1 MPSEASAS
9 GSNVFWETEVC
20 WRLGISRWRL
30 KMTPFAK
37 EHRFWVVGHHHFS
50 AWLTFRGLQSQ
61 PCFLL
66 RGLRPWQMATWWL
79 NLWKIDICQGR
90 FWRSLKTRMFF
101 NTSDDDYLLRICGT
115 FPASRTLYHH
125 NPGIDPSFPTP
136 KLSSRSEVGNISLL
150 LSWFT
155 CDLFLSGLLVPG
167 VHGVD
172 LMVALG
178 THFSLVFTLP
188 QIGVMIRLDEGILQ
202 LYSLVETLVW

>member
-1 MPSEASAS
+1 
-9 GSNVFWETEVC
+9 
-20 WRLGISRWRL
+20 
-30 KMTPFAK
+30 
-37 EHRFWVVGHHHFS
+37 
-50 AWLTFRGLQSQ
+50 
-61 PCFLL
+61 
-66 RGLRPWQMATWWL
+66 
-79 NLWKIDICQGR
+79 
-90 FWRSLKTRMFF
+90 MFF
-101 NTSDDDYLLRICGT
+101 NTSDDDYFLRICGT

-125 NPGIDPSFPTP
+125 NPGIVFQPSWVHSKNPSFPTP

-178 THFSLVFTLP
+178 THFCLVFALP

-202 LYSLVETLVW
+202 LYSLVETLV

>member
-1 MPSEASAS
+1 
-9 GSNVFWETEVC
+9 
-20 WRLGISRWRL
+20 
-30 KMTPFAK
+30 
-37 EHRFWVVGHHHFS
+37 
-50 AWLTFRGLQSQ
+50 
-61 PCFLL
+61 
-66 RGLRPWQMATWWL
+66 
-79 NLWKIDICQGR
+79 
-90 FWRSLKTRMFF
+90 MFF

-202 LYSLVETLVW
+202 LYSLVETLV

>member
-79 NLWKIDICQGR
+79 NLWKIDIYHGRAGKKHTRVDFEDLSRQGC
-90 FWRSLKTRMFF
+90 SLTLQMMIIFFVFVVHSQLVEPFIITTLVLFSNPAGFIPKTHLFPLP
-101 NTSDDDYLLRICGT
+101 NCLLIR
-115 FPASRTLYHH
+115 
-125 NPGIDPSFPTP
+125 
-136 KLSSRSEVGNISLL
+136 RSEIYPCCWAGSHATY
-150 LSWFT
+150 SWAAFW
-155 CDLFLSGLLVPG
+155 CPG
-167 VHGVD
+167 F
-172 LMVALG
+172 MES
-178 THFSLVFTLP
+178 T
-188 QIGVMIRLDEGILQ
+188 
-202 LYSLVETLVW
+202 WW